1 MDRRLPPDREAP
13 EPVRIG
19 IAAEQQSLIDE
30 HRAVPHHGRA
40 AEPRQ
45 HHPRDQRLDEEEQET
60 ADEDR
65 QHEQPAARRGG
76 GHRRPILRRSAAEPR
91 GARDRS
97 GRSDERRVGK
107 AWVSTCRSRWSPK
120 HSKTNTTIETYNKHN
135 SKNN

>member
-45 HHPRDQRLDEEEQET
+45 HHPRDQRLDEAEQET
-60 ADEDR
+60 ADDER

-76 GHRRPILRRSAAEPR
+76 GHRRPILRRSAAAPR

-97 GRSDERRVGK
+97 RSEEHTSELQSLMRTSYAVFFLKKKRYTRKEYAERKR
-107 AWVSTCRSRWSPK
+107 T
-120 HSKTNTTIETYNKHN
+120 
-135 SKNN
+135 